1 MSTFE
6 PTNRHQPIRGDCAFA
21 GRWLR
26 QSVENCT
33 LCAGQRPH
41 AERRCL
47 ETRLGSEKEFDRVV
61 GAANMVHPYVAK
73 TS

>member
-26 QSVENCT
+26 QSVEIAHYALDNDLT
-33 LCAGQRPH
+33 LKEA
-41 AERRCL
+41 AL
-47 ETRLGSEKEFDRVV
+47 KLGLVSEKEFDRVV